1 MLNAD
6 YVPYS
11 RIRVES
17 RMQGVRMEFEA
28 NPIHEIGWYGT
39 LGEYY
44 LKGGVISQDNLR
56 MNLSKPLGQPG
67 LHHQ

>member
-1 MLNAD
+1 
-6 YVPYS
+6 
-11 RIRVES
+11 
-17 RMQGVRMEFEA
+17 MQGVRMEFEA